1 MGHEMLIVDKVITM
15 SSKDIHKN
23 FKFDTQNNGHI
34 DQGIFATPITIW
46 SHYGFQVVVFL
57 MT

>member
-1 MGHEMLIVDKVITM
+1 MLIVDKVITM